1 MTATPAPDKRIAL
14 SFDDVPR
21 AAGAFF
27 TPAERTERLI
37 AALAEAG
44 VAQAVFYVTTG
55 HLDEPH
61 GEGGG
66 ERIAAYVGAGHVI
79 ANHSH
84 RHPSLSRTEPA
95 AYLADID
102 RAEAWLAGR
111 PGHRP
116 WYRFTYLDEG
126 AGDPERRDAVRAG
139 LALRGL
145 ANGYITADSYDWYLD
160 DLAGDAARA
169 GRTLDWQGLADV
181 HAGLIVRA
189 AAFADRLARETIGRA
204 PAQML
209 LLHECDV
216 TAAALAH
223 SVAYLRANAWEIVSA
238 DEAYA
243 DPIAAEEPDAPFL
256 AGGRVA
262 ALASAAGRSPRSLV
276 PELNNE
282 PAIARL
288 FNQRVLHMSGG

>member
-1 MTATPAPDKRIAL
+1 MSTDARKRIAL

-37 AALAEAG
+37 AALAEGG

-55 HLDEPH
+55 HLDAPF
-61 GEGGG
+61 GEGG
-66 ERIAAYVGAGHVI
+66 EARIAAYVAAGHVI

-84 RHPSLSRTEPA
+84 GHPALSRTDA
-95 AYLADID
+95 DAYLADID
-102 RAEAWLAGR
+102 RAEAWLKER

-126 AGDPERRDAVRAG
+126 AADPARRDAVRAG
-139 LALRGL
+139 LAARGL
-145 ANGYITADSYDWYLD
+145 INGYITADSYDWFLD
-160 DLAGDAARA
+160 DLAGAATRA
-169 GRTLDWQGLADV
+169 GRTLDMQGLADV

-223 SVAYLRANAWEIVSA
+223 SVAYLRANDWEIVTA

-243 DPIAAEEPDAPFL
+243 DPIAAEVPDAPFL

-262 ALASAAGRSPRSLV
+262 ALASAAGRSQRSLV

-282 PAIARL
+282 AAIARL
-288 FNQRVLHMSGG
+288 FEQRVLRAEARA